1 MEEKTER
8 FEMRIPASFLKT
20 IDDWRRKQEDLPSRA
35 SAIRRLVELGLRGQ
49 AADPKANNTPRAK
62 RSARRAAEL
71 ATSAIDKRLEAV
83 PAAQRE
89 TRKRKLVEGPSIAR
103 DVRKDQK

>member
-1 MEEKTER
+1 MIGLR
-8 FEMRIPASFLKT
+8 ASPEMRAEIERWANRQPDTPRLS
-20 IDDWRRKQEDLPSRA
+20 E
-35 SAIRRLVELGLRGQ
+35 AIRRLVELGLRGQ
-49 AADPKANNTPRAK
+49 AADPKANKTPRAK

-71 ATSAIDKRLEAV
+71 ATKAIDKRLEAV
-83 PAAQRE
+83 PAAERE